1 MISTLH
7 IVDQI
12 RENIKFSY
20 ENPDIINKSN
30 IKTVKTVKT
39 VKTIKNDKN
48 NIKFNKNRGNYELG
62 KFKSRM
68 KSHEA
73 KRNLNKD
80 PTINIKPMVLIND
93 FSEIDNL
100 DKGKPWKRLDNWM
113 RKKCLIEYAK
123 RNNLNK
129 QHTDIILNLFESG
142 EFKLTSE
149 VQYNAIDGK
158 IIKLN
163 SSKLNIL
170 LS

>member
-12 RENIKFSY
+12 HENIKFLY
-20 ENPDIINKSN
+20 ENPDINNSNSSN
-30 IKTVKTVKT
+30 INSSNINSKSVKTSKSY
-39 VKTIKNDKN
+39 KNT
-48 NIKFNKNRGNYELG
+48 GNYELG

-68 KSHEA
+68 KTHED
-73 KRNLNKD
+73 KRNINKD
-80 PTINIKPMVLIND
+80 PTLVKKTMLLIND
-93 FSEIDNL
+93 FSEIDNM

-113 RKKCLIEYAK
+113 KKKCLIEYTK
-123 RNNLNK
+123 RENFSDEN
-129 QHTDIILNLFESG
+129 TTIVLNLFESG

-163 SSKLNIL
+163 SLKLKIL